1 VRFWSRPAS
10 PLTEW
15 IYERGIGEARAA
27 LIDGDRILEALIE
40 PDDVGLRVGDVA
52 RGRLADAII
61 KGSNARV
68 IFDDGTEA
76 LLDGV
81 PTGVSEGRSL
91 FVRIVREAI
100 PERGRPKL
108 AKAVAEPDATAPI
121 VGPDLLK
128 RLEETPHLVR
138 HLQSHQ
144 PDDLEAAGWSE
155 LLEEAIWGEI
165 AFPGGALRMSVTP
178 AMTLFD
184 VDGSLPA
191 AQLAIVGARAVSRAI
206 VRHGV
211 GGSIGVDFPT
221 LPDRAA
227 RKAVD
232 AIIDQELLQP
242 FERTGMNGF
251 GFMQI
256 IRRRTGAS
264 LPERLRADPAK
275 TELLAALRRAER
287 DPPGDG
293 IVRLG
298 ARALALIETRANWQ
312 AELARRL
319 GRPMS
324 FQTL

>member
-1 VRFWSRPAS
+1 
-10 PLTEW
+10 LTEW

-27 LIDGDRILEALIE
+27 LIDQNRILEALIE
-40 PDDVGLRVGDVA
+40 PDDAGLRVGDVA
-52 RGRLADAII
+52 RGRLAGAVI
-61 KGSNARV
+61 KGSSARV
-68 IFDDGTEA
+68 ILDDGAEA

-81 PTGVSEGRSL
+81 PPGISEGRSL

-100 PERGRPKL
+100 PEPGRAKV

-121 VGPDLLK
+121 AGPDLLK
-128 RLEETPHLVR
+128 RLEETRHRVR

-155 LLEEAIWGEI
+155 LLDEAMCGEI

-191 AQLAIVGARAVSRAI
+191 AQLAIAGAKAVNGAI
-206 VRHGV
+206 LRHGIS
-211 GGSIGVDFPT
+211 GSIGIDFPT
-221 LPDRAA
+221 LPDRTA

-232 AIIDQELLQP
+232 ATIDQELPQP

-275 TELLAALRRAER
+275 SQLLAALRRAER
-287 DPPGDG
+287 DPPSDG

-298 ARALALIETRANWQ
+298 ARALALVETRSDWQ
-312 AELARRL
+312 VELARRL